1 MATAR
6 RRKKASGR
14 AAQAASSRESRA
26 KGRRPKRPM
35 AARAKT
41 ELRRGIL
48 QMVQH
53 APESSRSSGDAQL
66 TERSGEGFRNR
77 FGLGYERAQHA
88 SEQSARNLG
97 PVLQLGTMF
106 ASAMRSISQELLN
119 FIQERMHQNFTRLVA
134 LTYCRTPPQLI
145 TAQRDLIRDNV
156 AGFVRSTGRITDLS
170 MRVAYEGA
178 RRMSAV
184 SLASQ

>member
-14 AAQAASSRESRA
+14 AAQAASSHDSRA
-26 KGRRPKRPM
+26 KARGPKRPM

-41 ELRRGIL
+41 ELRTGIL
-48 QMVQH
+48 PTVQH
-53 APESSRSSGDAQL
+53 GPESSRSGDAHL
-66 TERSGEGFRNR
+66 TERSGDGFTDT
-77 FGLGYERAQHA
+77 FGLRYERAQHA
-88 SEQSARNLG
+88 SEQSAGNLA
-97 PVLQLGTMF
+97 PVLQSGTIF
-106 ASAMRSISQELLN
+106 ASAMRSISQELSN

-134 LTYCRTPPQLI
+134 LTYCSTPPQLI
-145 TAQRDLIRDNV
+145 AAQRDLIRDNV

-170 MRVAYEGA
+170 MRMAYEGV

-184 SLASQ
+184 SLAPQ

>member
-1 MATAR
+1 MAPTR

-14 AAQAASSRESRA
+14 AAQAANSRGSRA
-26 KGRRPKRPM
+26 KARRPKRPM
-35 AARAKT
+35 AARVNT

-48 QMVQH
+48 PTVQH
-53 APESSRSSGDAQL
+53 APELSRTGDAHL
-66 TERSGEGFRNR
+66 TERSGEGFTNM

-88 SEQSARNLG
+88 SEQSAGNLG
-97 PVLQLGTMF
+97 PVLQSGTIF
-106 ASAMRSISQELLN
+106 ASAMQSISQELSN

-145 TAQRDLIRDNV
+145 AAQRDLIGDNV

-170 MRVAYEGA
+170 MRMAYEGV

-184 SLASQ
+184 NLAPQ

>member
-14 AAQAASSRESRA
+14 AAQAASSRDSRA
-26 KGRRPKRPM
+26 KARRPMRPM

-41 ELRRGIL
+41 ELRRGIFPA
-48 QMVQH
+48 VQH
-53 APESSRSSGDAQL
+53 EPESSRNGDDL
-66 TERSGEGFRNR
+66 TERSGEGFRNT

-88 SEQSARNLG
+88 SERSAGNLG
-97 PVLQLGTMF
+97 PVLHSGTIF
-106 ASAMRSISQELLN
+106 ESAMRSLSQELAN

-145 TAQRDLIRDNV
+145 AAQRDLIRDNV

-170 MRVAYEGA
+170 MRVAFEGV
-178 RRMSAV
+178 RRMRAV
-184 SLASQ
+184 SLAPQ